1 MSFTLLPNFAAPR
14 FRTTALR
21 FQAIAMSLAV
31 SLPLT
36 TCPLLAAERLAV
48 GFQKKVPFAQTQN
61 PLRSPA
67 AGAVVPADSQ
77 GRVRAIVQF
86 VEKPTVRLRPGI
98 DLRSAEAGDYAEQ
111 LTRLR
116 APRLA
121 QIERLGGRV
130 QSVLSNVL
138 NAAVVEVAQD
148 RLSQIR
154 RLAGVKSVRPVR
166 LYRPDQSPPGSVGEL
181 IGTTALQQAGITG
194 VGVVIAVI
202 DSGVDYTHAA
212 LGGTGTVAAYQTA
225 VRGSAPLVVGDA
237 PDFPNAK
244 VIGGFDY
251 LGETWTGNAADPG
264 GLAVTPDPDPVDNKQ
279 TDTDFAGHGTAVSSA
294 SAGLPLPESGLA
306 GGTAP
311 GAKVLAYRG
320 CSRISASCEGSAL
333 LSSIEAAVA
342 FDVSDAFPGYPN
354 PVRKVINLSLG
365 AAFFDPSVDDL
376 SEAVRNAVEA
386 GVVVVAS
393 AGNSGDLPY
402 ATGTPGS
409 TETVIGVAA
418 SLPPLN
424 IGPGLEVPT
433 LGVTYQLGVAQFGP
447 ALTEPL
453 TTTFKLA
460 GSAEINLACSN
471 PPNQNPPAPAEPPI
485 ADLTGSTG
493 IADRGDCEFSEKV
506 YNLQQAGALAGLI
519 VNNAPGVLT
528 MAPGAAA
535 SLVTIPSFIVDQS
548 QGNALKASVAAD
560 PGLTGIFL
568 PQVSIP
574 NTSFDQIAD
583 FSSRGPSPALNRIK
597 PDITAPTNTFEANI
611 GTGALGAEFGGTSNS
626 APVTSG
632 VAALVL
638 SKHPT
643 YTPNQVKTALMNSA
657 NPQVF
662 ADKAAGTVVPIARQ
676 GAGRVQAD
684 RAANLETLAFDAAD
698 PAQPASLSFGYRVFP
713 QPETLT
719 RTVAVQNLSASAK
732 TYKLAVQPRYPEDA
746 GKGVSFQVPETLSVP
761 AGQTRTFPVSI
772 NVQSDLLPAGGLDA
786 GLGGNDTAAFS
797 AFEQDGFI
805 TIDGGSDNTVS
816 LPYLLLPR
824 KGSAVGASRLAESQV
839 ALDNAGVAA
848 TTAQVFNL
856 VGSDPLDLPAAEQG
870 ENLINTDIK
879 DVGVRFLPAAGDTAE
894 TVEFAVSLYRPFTNP
909 RNSPVQIDVDV
920 TGDGVAD
927 YFVFNYDLE
936 LLSGA
941 TTGQNVTY
949 ILEAATGLLLADFYT
964 QINYNA
970 SQLVLPVLASSIGAT
985 AQTRLQLRA
994 ITGSTALGFFGLTDT
1009 APDAGL
1015 YAFTPG
1021 ARVTVAGATAV
1032 SVPALGSANVEFTV
1046 NRANAGASP
1055 SDAGLLFVLP
1065 DNPLGSQSAT
1075 VRTARGSQP

>member
-1 MSFTLLPNFAAPR
+1 
-14 FRTTALR
+14 
-21 FQAIAMSLAV
+21 MSLAV

-36 TCPLLAAERLAV
+36 TSPLLAAERLPV

-61 PLRSPA
+61 LLRSS
-67 AGAVVPADSQ
+67 AGRGVVPADSQ

-86 VEKPTVRLRPGI
+86 VEKPTVLMRRGA
-98 DLRSAEAGDYAEQ
+98 DLRSAEARDYGEQ
-111 LTRLR
+111 LARLR
-116 APRLA
+116 AARLE

-138 NAAVVEVAQD
+138 NAAVVEVAQE
-148 RLSQIR
+148 RIPQIR
-154 RLAGVKSVRPVR
+154 RLAGVKSVRPARV
-166 LYRPDQSPPGSVGEL
+166 YRPDQSPPGSVGEL

-194 VGVVIAVI
+194 EGVVIAVV

-212 LGGTGTVAAYQTA
+212 LGGTGTVAAYQAA
-225 VRGSAPLVVGDA
+225 VSGSAPLAVGDS

-251 LGETWTGNAADPG
+251 LGETWTGNSADPG

-294 SAGLPLPESGLA
+294 SAGLPLPQSGLA

-333 LSSIEAAVA
+333 LNSIEAAVA
-342 FDVSDAFPGYPN
+342 FDVSGAFPGYPN

-485 ADLTGSTG
+485 ADLSGSTG

-535 SLVTIPSFIVDQS
+535 SLVTIPSFIIDQE
-548 QGNALKASVAAD
+548 QGTTLKAALAGD
-560 PGLTGIFL
+560 PGLTATFI
-568 PQVSIP
+568 PQLSIP
-574 NTSFDQIAD
+574 NPNFDQIAD

-611 GTGALGAEFGGTSNS
+611 GTGNLGAEFGGTSNS

-638 SKHPT
+638 SKYPA

-684 RAANLETLAFDAAD
+684 RAANLQTLAFDAAD
-698 PAQPASLSFGYRVFP
+698 PARPASLSLGYRVFP
-713 QPETLT
+713 KSETLT
-719 RTVAVQNLSASAK
+719 RTVAVQNLSGSAK
-732 TYKLAVQPRYPEDA
+732 TYTLSVQPRYPEDA
-746 GKGVSFQVPETLSVP
+746 GKGVSFQVPDTLSVP
-761 AGQTRTFPVSI
+761 AGQTRTFAVTV
-772 NVQSDLLPAGGLDA
+772 NVRSDLLPAGGLDA

-797 AFEQDGFI
+797 AFEQDGYI
-805 TIDGGSDNTVS
+805 TIDGGADNTVS

-824 KGSAVGASRLAESQV
+824 KGSEVQASSQAGPKAVLV
-839 ALDNAGVAA
+839 NAGVAA

-856 VGSDPLDLPAAEQG
+856 AGSDPQDLPGPEAG
-870 ENLINTDIK
+870 ENAINTDIK
-879 DVGVRFLPAAGDTAE
+879 EVGLRFLPATGDTAE
-894 TVEFAVSLYRPFTNP
+894 TIEFAVSLYRPFTNP
-909 RNSPVQIDVDV
+909 RNAPVQIDVDV
-920 TGDGVAD
+920 TGDGIAD

-936 LLSGA
+936 LLTGA

-949 ILEAATGLLLADFYT
+949 ILEAATGLLIADFYT
-964 QINYNA
+964 QLNYNA
-970 SQLVLPVLASSIGAT
+970 GQLVLPVLAASIGAT
-985 AQTRLQLRA
+985 AETRLQLRA
-994 ITGSTALGFFGLTDT
+994 VTGSTALGFFGQTDL
-1009 APDAGL
+1009 APDSGL
-1015 YAFTPG
+1015 YAFTP
-1021 ARVTVAGATAV
+1021 AKRVTAAAATSVA
-1032 SVPALGSANVEFTV
+1032 VPALGTASVDFTV
-1046 NRANAGASP
+1046 ERTNAGASP

-1065 DNPLGSQSAT
+1065 DNPLASQTDSL
-1075 VRTARGSQP
+1075 RIAR